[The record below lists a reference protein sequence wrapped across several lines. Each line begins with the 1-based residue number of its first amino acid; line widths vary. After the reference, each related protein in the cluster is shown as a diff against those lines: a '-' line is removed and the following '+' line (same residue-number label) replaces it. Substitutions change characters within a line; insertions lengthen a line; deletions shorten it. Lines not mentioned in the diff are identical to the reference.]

1 MRDRATER
9 KVERGRV
16 ERERVE
22 ERLAPRG
29 LVAHFFRHGTINPK
43 WSSVVFPYI
52 SPSSCWHATNM
63 DTMWEA
69 VALTL
74 IWPIFRFQRCGVP
87 AGGAPGRALKQ
98 ESNGS
103 CVSKTITIWP
113 FLYSSPGC
121 AFLLAILTSSLFLF
135 MSSCAHVFRRRPKPN
150 HSFVNL
156 QKEGTQRHLV
166 GRKTKLGREGWRTKQ
181 FVGGG

>member
-1 MRDRATER
+1 MRASRGETRTSWIGRALLPTWD
-9 KVERGRV
+9 
-16 ERERVE
+16 
-22 ERLAPRG
+22 
-29 LVAHFFRHGTINPK
+29 HQPK
-43 WSSVVFPYI
+43 IVVFRG
-52 SPSSCWHATNM
+52 SPLHFTIVVLARHKYGYNVGSCGTYVNLANLSLPA
-63 DTMWEA
+63 MWRA
-69 VALTL
+69 S
-74 IWPIFRFQRCGVP
+74 
-87 AGGAPGRALKQ
+87 GGAPGRALKQ